1 MRAMRAGGSYR
12 VEREQGGRLPGS
24 QLLVNI

>member
-12 VEREQGGRLPGS
+12 GEREQGGWLPGS